1 MVTTVFTLYYKFIQ
15 CKFSYLHWHTS
26 FTKSFLTIKA
36 CPPNTDNSFDILKN
50 QFKRQGQQN
59 KTSNNKKEK
68 LSTKITPHL
77 EEGNRQTE
85 HESEKQC
92 QFIYTAEL
100 CEEKDFENV
109 SISHLSVQNKKAR
122 VQQKKESKLIKTKQS
137 FVLTRV
143 LTRMK
148 IYILRNLKLFP
159 KVMTQIIFITHN

>member
-1 MVTTVFTLYYKFIQ
+1 
-15 CKFSYLHWHTS
+15 
-26 FTKSFLTIKA
+26 
-36 CPPNTDNSFDILKN
+36 
-50 QFKRQGQQN
+50 
-59 KTSNNKKEK
+59 
-68 LSTKITPHL
+68 
-77 EEGNRQTE
+77 
-85 HESEKQC
+85 
-92 QFIYTAEL
+92 L

-109 SISHLSVQNKKAR
+109 SISHLSVQNKTAR